1 MHCYVPADIYLM
13 TNVIRVYTK
22 LYRGINVSK
31 FDPSLVNHFHNQE
44 IPMERLAT
52 FSSVLFS
59 VLASIFGEN
68 FNITLVP

>member
-1 MHCYVPADIYLM
+1 MHCYVLADIYLM

-31 FDPSLVNHFHNQE
+31 SDPSLVNHFQNQE

-68 FNITLVP
+68 FNIILVP